1 MILWIPS
8 ATPARASPLSG
19 WIEFLVMSR
28 PEQLSLFEVPAD
40 ASPARVPPEPPLLRP
55 ERSQPPEP
63 IDGDEPTTATAF
75 DGEAEPVALRDR
87 LHERLD
93 RLLGGDLAEL
103 VLTDNRT
110 VLVSGRPA
118 DPEGWAVRLHWSFA
132 LAPAEVVAAVAAVVA
147 GPRRGTARRRAR
159 QSVRNWISH
168 FREATGPGPAP
179 EAWAAV
185 LDTRRREAAT
195 GGRTGHVH
203 DLEEIRDEVNER
215 YFGGRLPVD
224 IAWSRAGRAQA
235 ARRTGRQ
242 RGRSTLKLGS
252 WSEEDALVRI
262 HPVLD
267 HASVPRY
274 VVASVVHHE
283 LLHAELGSK
292 VRNGR
297 RRHHTPEFRRREQEF
312 AEHEEARRW
321 IRDKLNELLKRR
333 GKRSG

>member
-1 MILWIPS
+1 
-8 ATPARASPLSG
+8 
-19 WIEFLVMSR
+19 MSR
-28 PEQLSLFEVPAD
+28 PEQLSLFEVPMD
-40 ASPARVPPEPPLLRP
+40 AGAAPEPPAALPAPLSP
-55 ERSQPPEP
+55 ERAEAPAG
-63 IDGDEPTTATAF
+63 IDSGVDPGTESGADPAT
-75 DGEAEPVALRDR
+75 DPLLLRDR

-93 RLLGGDLAEL
+93 RHLSGDLTEL

-118 DPEGWAVRLHWSFA
+118 EPEGWAVRLHWSFA
-132 LAPAEVVAAVAAVVA
+132 LAPEEVVGSVAAVVA

-159 QSVRNWISH
+159 QAVRNWISH
-168 FREATGPGPAP
+168 FREAAGPGPAP
-179 EAWAAV
+179 SAWSAV
-185 LDTRRREAAT
+185 LDTHRREAAT
-195 GGRTGHVH
+195 GGRIGHVH

-224 IAWSRAGRAQA
+224 IAWSRAGRPNA
-235 ARRTGRQ
+235 ARRTGRH

-267 HASVPRY
+267 HESVPRY

-283 LLHAELGSK
+283 LLHAELGTEVK
-292 VRNGR
+292 NGR

-312 AEHEEARRW
+312 AEHDQARRW

-333 GKRSG
+333 GKRPR

>member
-1 MILWIPS
+1 
-8 ATPARASPLSG
+8 
-19 WIEFLVMSR
+19 MSR
-28 PEQLSLFEVPAD
+28 PEQLSLFEVPAEVGAAPD
-40 ASPARVPPEPPLLRP
+40 LPATLPVSELPEPT
-55 ERSQPPEP
+55 EP
-63 IDGDEPTTATAF
+63 GPASAAGSEPS
-75 DGEAEPVALRDR
+75 PVTLRDR
-87 LHERLD
+87 LRERLD
-93 RLLGGDLAEL
+93 RLLDGDLAEL

-132 LAPAEVVAAVAAVVA
+132 LAPEEVVGAVAAVVA

-179 EAWAAV
+179 EPWTAV

-195 GGRTGHVH
+195 GGRAGHVH

-224 IAWSRAGRAQA
+224 IAWSRAGRPNA
-235 ARRTGRQ
+235 ARRTGRH

-252 WSEEDALVRI
+252 WSEEDGLVRI
-262 HPVLD
+262 HPLLD
-267 HASVPRY
+267 HPSVPRY

-283 LLHAELGSK
+283 LLHAELGTEVK
-292 VRNGR
+292 NGR

-321 IRDKLNELLKRR
+321 IREKLGELLKRR
-333 GKRSG
+333 RNRRL

>member
-1 MILWIPS
+1 
-8 ATPARASPLSG
+8 
-19 WIEFLVMSR
+19 MSR
-28 PEQLSLFEVPAD
+28 PEQLSLFEVPAH
-40 ASPARVPPEPPLLRP
+40 AGPARVPPEPPLQLPTASR
-55 ERSQPPEP
+55 PPEP
-63 IDGDEPTTATAF
+63 PAEDAPAPAATP
-75 DGEAEPVALRDR
+75 DPEAEPVALRDR

-132 LAPAEVVAAVAAVVA
+132 LAPAAVVAAVAAVIA

-179 EAWAAV
+179 AAWTAV

-195 GGRTGHVH
+195 GSRTGHVH
-203 DLEEIRDEVNER
+203 DLEEIRDAVNER

-283 LLHAELGSK
+283 LLHAELGTEVK
-292 VRNGR
+292 NGR
-297 RRHHTPEFRRREQEF
+297 RRHHTPEFRRREKEF
-312 AEHEEARRW
+312 AEHDQARRW
-321 IRDKLNELLKRR
+321 IREKLDELLKRR
-333 GKRSG
+333 GKGPG